1 MIYDRRND
9 PRIPIHLIGSLAKEE
24 NCIEIQLNEISTG
37 GFSFMIMDDTAF
49 LSCHR
54 YRFIVYSTELEIE
67 AEIQITHRTEI
78 GMNTHYGAEIIS
90 MNREHLNRLRRFI
103 HQYFEKETRQ
113 L

>member
-78 GMNTHYGAEIIS
+78 GMNIHYGAEIIS